1 MCKNQ
6 LFQRK
11 GFNTFLQSV
20 TIYSTFILS
29 ELHFSA
35 IKPASSLLRCQFK
48 ILVNSMIKVLL
59 SILEPLQMKFT
70 FTQMLCF
77 DFIGAINQ
85 LRAPFLTQFLKG
97 TLIQI

>member
-1 MCKNQ
+1 
-6 LFQRK
+6 
-11 GFNTFLQSV
+11 
-20 TIYSTFILS
+20 
-29 ELHFSA
+29 
-35 IKPASSLLRCQFK
+35 
-48 ILVNSMIKVLL
+48 MIKVLL
-59 SILEPLQMKFT
+59 NILEPLQMKFT